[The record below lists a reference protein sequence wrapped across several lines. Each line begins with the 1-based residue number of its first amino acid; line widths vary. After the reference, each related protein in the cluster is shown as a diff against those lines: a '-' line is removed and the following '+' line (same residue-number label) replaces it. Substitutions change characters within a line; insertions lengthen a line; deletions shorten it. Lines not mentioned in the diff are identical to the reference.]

1 MTKPIEDGDD
11 QPEFIESL
19 LDRRQT
25 SGAVD
30 VDRPHQ
36 VYCNRDL
43 NMRKVDAIGFDMD
56 YTLAQYHQDAIDAL
70 SVEKTLERLVDER
83 GYSEAILEIE
93 PRPEFAI
100 RGLVMDTQRGNIFK
114 IDRHRHVG
122 KVYHGFE
129 ELPED
134 ERHEYR
140 QNTIRFNHDRYV
152 LIDTLFALPEAFLY
166 AALVDFLEKH
176 EPGRDHDW
184 RRLYDDIR
192 YCIDLAHRDNSI
204 KDEILADPGEY
215 VAQDPSLALTF
226 HKFRS
231 AGKQLFL
238 LTNSFARY
246 TDRLM
251 SYLLDGVLSE
261 YPTWE
266 SYFDIIITGAGKPS
280 FFTERSPFLVVDADG
295 EVQGEEREEF
305 DQGTI
310 YQGGNLRDFERM
322 AGFGGDSILF
332 IGDHIYGDILRSKK
346 STAWR
351 TAMIVQE
358 MEDELRQVRELQ
370 EELGQIEEID
380 REIERLNEELTYDQ
394 GLLYQID
401 QLIERLEN
409 GEADGGLEEASDG
422 ELEEPDEETL
432 TNHDLDQLEATRE
445 KLNRAQRDM
454 RRRRHELID
463 QLRETEQSFE
473 EHFNP
478 YWGLIFRL
486 ENENTIFG
494 EQVEDYACLYT
505 SRVSNFLNYSP
516 MHYFRAPRQP
526 MPHERF

>member
-1 MTKPIEDGDD
+1 MTKPVDAGDD
-11 QPEFIESL
+11 HPEFIEGL
-19 LDRRQT
+19 LDRLQT

-43 NMRKVDAIGFDMD
+43 NMRKTEAIGFDID
-56 YTLAQYHQDAIDAL
+56 YTLAQRKQEAIDAL
-70 SVEKTLERLVDER
+70 FVQKTLERLVDER
-83 GYSEAILEIE
+83 GYPEKILEIE

-100 RGLVMDTQRGNIFK
+100 RGLVLDTHRGNIFK

-122 KVYHGFE
+122 QVYHGFR

-140 QNTIRFNHDRYV
+140 QTTIRFNHERYV

-166 AALVDFLEKH
+166 AALVDFLEDE
-176 EPGRDHDW
+176 EPHRDHDW
-184 RRLYDDIR
+184 RRVYDDIR

-204 KDEILADPGEY
+204 KDEIIANPGEY
-215 VAQDPSLALTF
+215 VTRNPSLALTF

-231 AGKQLFL
+231 SGKSLFL

-246 TDRLM
+246 TDRVM
-251 SYLLDGVLSE
+251 SYLLDDVLSE
-261 YPTWE
+261 YPDWHN
-266 SYFDIIITGAGKPS
+266 YFDIVITGAGKPA
-280 FFTERSPFLVVDADG
+280 FFTERSPFLAVDTY
-295 EVQGEEREEF
+295 EQVQGEERQSF
-305 DQGTI
+305 DPNTI
-310 YQGGNLRDFERM
+310 YQSGNLRDFERM

-358 MEDELRQVRELQ
+358 MEDELRQVRDLQ
-370 EELGQIEEID
+370 EELGQIEEYD

-394 GLLYQID
+394 GLLYQIN
-401 QLIERLEN
+401 QV
-409 GEADGGLEEASDG
+409 
-422 ELEEPDEETL
+422 
-432 TNHDLDQLEATRE
+432 LEATGEVETDGDAEVDLPEVDESEWEDRDITQLKETRE
-445 KLNRAQRDM
+445 KLKREQREM
-454 RRRRHELID
+454 RRRRHDLIEK
-463 QLRETEQSFE
+463 LRETEQSFE
-473 EHFNP
+473 TNFNP